1 HKKVHRTRTVHHR
14 RFASR
19 EQAGQEVTEYI
30 EIFYNRQRKQVRL
43 GDLSPESFQQQ
54 YYMQQMTA

>member
-1 HKKVHRTRTVHHR
+1 MHHR